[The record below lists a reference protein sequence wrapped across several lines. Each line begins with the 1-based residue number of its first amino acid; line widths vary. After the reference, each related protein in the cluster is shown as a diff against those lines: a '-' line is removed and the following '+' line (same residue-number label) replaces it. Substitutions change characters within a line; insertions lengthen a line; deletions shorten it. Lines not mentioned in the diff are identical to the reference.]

1 MATKPTKLPRW
12 ATDAGAD
19 RDEPAEG
26 RKDSGF
32 TPGAPDRDEM
42 NWLFNANYN
51 WADFVNKNFNTN
63 GKLTLDSANG
73 TIAPTTDN
81 ADVHVVRHD
90 HVGAGYAILQTDA
103 LRLYGAP
110 RDATRRAQAPLD
122 SSLYIQNTVK
132 AVAELTWNGTAWAVT
147 NGFNI
152 GSSVFNR
159 DTLEYEVALLDFANI
174 TGIVLVKVDGGR
186 DFTVG
191 AGPVY
196 HVKADIDPSGS
207 LYWKGIWYDET
218 GTPVW
223 RDWRITSPTDTV
235 RLVIAVF

>member
-1 MATKPTKLPRW
+1 MATKPTVLPRW

-19 RDEPAEG
+19 KDAPSEG

-42 NWLFNANYN
+42 NWLFNTNYN
-51 WADFVNKNFNTN
+51 WADFVNKNFDTN

-73 TIAPTTDN
+73 TIAPTADN

-90 HVGAGYAILQTDA
+90 HASTGYAILQTDA

-122 SSLYIQNTVK
+122 SSLYIQNIVK
-132 AVAELTWNGTAWAVT
+132 AWAQLTWNGTAWSVT

-152 GSSVFNR
+152 GASVVGGT
-159 DTLEYEVALLDFANI
+159 DPGDYEVALLDFANI
-174 TGIVLVKVDGGR
+174 IGVVQSTIHGVAEFAGASAPKYHVLGEVDPGGALR
-186 DFTVG
+186 WRPRWDDAGTWKG
-191 AGPVY
+191 WDPAGP
-196 HVKADIDPSGS
+196 S
-207 LYWKGIWYDET
+207 
-218 GTPVW
+218 
-223 RDWRITSPTDTV
+223 DTV
-235 RLVIAVF
+235 TVIMTVF

>member
-1 MATKPTKLPRW
+1 MATKPTTLPRW

-19 RDEPAEG
+19 KDAPSEG

-51 WADFVNKNFNTN
+51 WADFTNKNFDTN

-73 TIAPTTDN
+73 TIAPTADN

-90 HVGAGYAILQTDA
+90 HASTGYAILQTDA

-132 AVAELTWNGTAWAVT
+132 ALLQATWNGSAWVVDQS
-147 NGFNI
+147 FNTSGSVVNSALSEYYEIALQDFSNII
-152 GSSVFNR
+152 GI
-159 DTLEYEVALLDFANI
+159 TLPKIDGSPDLGGTGPALY
-174 TGIVLVKVDGGR
+174 VLSEIDLSGVIRWWPRWNDGGTWKNFR
-186 DFTVG
+186 D
-191 AGPVY
+191 AAP
-196 HVKADIDPSGS
+196 AASDI
-207 LYWKGIWYDET
+207 
-218 GTPVW
+218 
-223 RDWRITSPTDTV
+223 RIT
-235 RLVIAVF
+235 IAVW